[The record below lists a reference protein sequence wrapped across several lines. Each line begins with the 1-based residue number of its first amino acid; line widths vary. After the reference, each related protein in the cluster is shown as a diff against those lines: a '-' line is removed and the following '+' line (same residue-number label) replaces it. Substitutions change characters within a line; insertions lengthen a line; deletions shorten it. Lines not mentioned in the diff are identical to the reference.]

1 MHGGDG
7 AGGRGRSNR
16 PPMQLG
22 GGRGRGKRPPV
33 HRGGGG
39 RETGRGGD
47 GGGRGVAAPVA
58 TDESNP
64 GEAHSGQGTSNKGAK
79 KREFRIPFTVEQI
92 KVTNIKHIGDR
103 GRLKM
108 RKPSHCQEMEVILDL
123 QDPSSLYRLRIML
136 QFFHPNILRC
146 EGLVRDQNSFAT
158 FVVPYSGLLSEF
170 LKNVAL
176 FNKEYVVPSSELQSI
191 IRQIVEGLDE
201 LRSHGYYHGNFSLNN
216 TYYQM
221 EGSKIIVKLANFQQ
235 KVNLDDA
242 QIEDWTALGKALE
255 TISTNVKTKSPNTN
269 CSLIDDLAQKLKT
282 VKSPRS
288 LPNIKYVLLNEV
300 FFWDKETRTKFAIYT
315 IPKHLSDPTFR
326 DNVENRYKCQI
337 PWDGH
342 AFRGLKAAMNDYRMN
357 FVDKKTYDGN
367 SKFHKLTFLSGCYTH
382 EDELKNYITDNQQSV
397 DRVFQLCD
405 PTIFVDVKKLI
416 P

>member
-1 MHGGDG
+1 
-7 AGGRGRSNR
+7 
-16 PPMQLG
+16 
-22 GGRGRGKRPPV
+22 
-33 HRGGGG
+33 
-39 RETGRGGD
+39 
-47 GGGRGVAAPVA
+47 
-58 TDESNP
+58 
-64 GEAHSGQGTSNKGAK
+64 
-79 KREFRIPFTVEQI
+79 
-92 KVTNIKHIGDR
+92 
-103 GRLKM
+103 
-108 RKPSHCQEMEVILDL
+108 
-123 QDPSSLYRLRIML
+123 
-136 QFFHPNILRC
+136 
-146 EGLVRDQNSFAT
+146 
-158 FVVPYSGLLSEF
+158 
-170 LKNVAL
+170 
-176 FNKEYVVPSSELQSI
+176 
-191 IRQIVEGLDE
+191 
-201 LRSHGYYHGNFSLNN
+201 
-216 TYYQM
+216 M

-382 EDELKNYITDNQQSV
+382 EDELKVYQIWLYLILVVVIQVCANSMILQNYITDNQQSV